1 MTENNHTLDRKE
13 ATGREEATS
22 REVTMDE
29 EIVAYLDGEL
39 DRDAAIAIERRLA
52 DDPAYRA
59 RLTQLQQ
66 AWDLL
71 DNLGRTE
78 ADDNFT
84 HSTVAMITV
93 KASEDSEGNEGRA
106 RLQKRLAWAGMGGL
120 ALVAGVATFIAV
132 DRKLNSENRALV
144 RDLPV
149 IQQIDQYS
157 NVESVEF
164 LKRLQKEGLFAAEVS
179 DGG

>member
-1 MTENNHTLDRKE
+1 MTDENRTTM
-13 ATGREEATS
+13 AEES
-22 REVTMDE
+22 MDE

-39 DRDAAIAIERRLA
+39 DREAAIAVERRLA

-59 RLTQLQQ
+59 RLARLQQ

-71 DNLGRTE
+71 DRLGRTE

-84 HSTVAMITV
+84 HSTVAMVTV
-93 KASEDSEGNEGRA
+93 KAGEDSETGQTEAQRRR
-106 RLQKRLAWAGMGGL
+106 RLTYAGLGGL
-120 ALVAGVATFIAV
+120 ALVAAAIAYVAV
-132 DRKLNSENRALV
+132 DRSLNGENRALV

-149 IQQIDQYS
+149 IERIDEYS
-157 NVESVEF
+157 NIDNIEF
-164 LKRLQKEGLFAAEVS
+164 LKQLQTEGLFAAEVN

>member
-1 MTENNHTLDRKE
+1 MTNEDRTL
-13 ATGREEATS
+13 TREDS
-22 REVTMDE
+22 MDE

-39 DRDAAIAIERRLA
+39 QREAALAIERRLA

-71 DNLGRTE
+71 DNLGPAE
-78 ADDNFT
+78 ADEDFT
-84 HSTVAMITV
+84 HSTVAMVTV
-93 KASEDSEGNEGRA
+93 KASEDSAGDESRA
-106 RLQKRLAWAGMGGL
+106 RFRKQLAWAGMGGL
-120 ALVAGVATFIAV
+120 ALVGAVAAFLAV
-132 DRKLNSENRALV
+132 DHRLNSGNRALV

-149 IQQIDQYS
+149 IERVDEYS

-164 LKRLQKEGLFAAEVS
+164 LKRMQKDGLFAAEVS

>member
-1 MTENNHTLDRKE
+1 MTDDAVKHEALTDEERTL
-13 ATGREEATS
+13 TPEEA
-22 REVTMDE
+22 MDQQ
-29 EIVAYLDGEL
+29 IVAYLDGEL
-39 DRDAAIAIERRLA
+39 DREAAVAVERRLA

-59 RLTQLQQ
+59 RLSRLQK

-71 DNLGRTE
+71 DNLGQRE
-78 ADDNFT
+78 ADEDFT

-93 KASEDSEGNEGRA
+93 KAGEQSQDDEGRA
-106 RLQKRLAWAGMGGL
+106 RLRKQAAWAGMGGL
-120 ALVAGVATFIAV
+120 ALVAAVAAYMAV
-132 DRKLNSENRALV
+132 DHRLNAENRALV

-149 IQQIDQYS
+149 IERIDQYS

-164 LKRLQKEGLFAAEVS
+164 LKRLQREGLFAAEVS

>member
-1 MTENNHTLDRKE
+1 MTNQDR
-13 ATGREEATS
+13 ALTRDDS
-22 REVTMDE
+22 MDD

-39 DRDAAIAIERRLA
+39 DRESALAIERRLA

-71 DNLGRTE
+71 DNLGPAE
-78 ADDNFT
+78 ADEDFT
-84 HSTVAMITV
+84 HSTVAMVTV
-93 KASEDSEGNEGRA
+93 KAGEDSAGDESRV
-106 RLQKRLAWAGMGGL
+106 RFRKQLAWGLMGGL
-120 ALVAGVATFIAV
+120 ALVGAVAAFLAV
-132 DRKLNSENRALV
+132 DYRLNAENRALV

-149 IQQIDQYS
+149 IEQIDQYS

-164 LKRLQKEGLFAAEVS
+164 LKRLQNEGLFAAEVG

>member
-1 MTENNHTLDRKE
+1 MSENNHTLGRQG
-13 ATGREEATS
+13 TMGREE
-22 REVTMDE
+22 TMDE

-39 DRDAAIAIERRLA
+39 DREAAIAIERRLA

-71 DNLGRTE
+71 DNLGQRE
-78 ADDNFT
+78 ADEDFT

-93 KASEDSEGNEGRA
+93 KAGEQSQDDEGRA
-106 RLQKRLAWAGMGGL
+106 RLRKQAAWAGMGGL
-120 ALVAGVATFIAV
+120 ALVAAVAAYMAV
-132 DRKLNSENRALV
+132 DHRLNAENRALV

-149 IQQIDQYS
+149 IERIDQYS

-164 LKRLQKEGLFAAEVS
+164 LKRLQREGLFAAEVS

>member
-1 MTENNHTLDRKE
+1 MTDDDRTL
-13 ATGREEATS
+13 TREEA
-22 REVTMDE
+22 MDE

-39 DRDAAIAIERRLA
+39 DREAALAIERRLA

-59 RLTQLQQ
+59 RLTKLQQ

-71 DNLGRTE
+71 DHLGRPE
-78 ADDNFT
+78 ADENFT
-84 HSTVAMITV
+84 QSTVAMVTV
-93 KASEDSEGNEGRA
+93 KASEETTAGQGQA
-106 RLQKRLAWAGMGGL
+106 RRRKQLRWAGLGGL
-120 ALVAGVATFIAV
+120 ALVAAVAAFVVV
-132 DRKLNSENRALV
+132 DRRLNSDNRALV

-149 IQQIDQYS
+149 IERIDEYS
-157 NVESVEF
+157 SVESVEF

>member
-1 MTENNHTLDRKE
+1 MTDNNHTL
-13 ATGREEATS
+13 GREETMGPEEA
-22 REVTMDE
+22 MDE

-39 DRDAAIAIERRLA
+39 DREAAIAIERRLA

-84 HSTVAMITV
+84 HSTVAMISV
-93 KASEDSEGNEGRA
+93 KASEDSAGDESRA
-106 RLQKRLAWAGMGGL
+106 RLRKRLAWAGMGGL
-120 ALVAGVATFIAV
+120 ALVAGVAAFIAV
-132 DRKLNSENRALV
+132 DQRLNSANRELI